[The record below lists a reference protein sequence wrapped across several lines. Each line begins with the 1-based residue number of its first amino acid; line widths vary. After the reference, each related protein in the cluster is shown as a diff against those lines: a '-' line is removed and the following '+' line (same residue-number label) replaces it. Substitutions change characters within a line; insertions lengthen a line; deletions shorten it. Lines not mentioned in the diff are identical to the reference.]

1 MSRQFWLFILSM
13 AAGLL
18 LATGGAA
25 AAAQLLGLVASNGMP
40 TRLDCSG
47 GECSGYFGSFCM
59 QPGRESPSRGSPYE
73 VVGGAI
79 SLRATMA
86 DGSER
91 VLDAAP
97 YVQILAH
104 NQYSAVRIV
113 LPSGGIA
120 AMRAVSVAI
129 EVGANVTVA
138 PVPQSGDL
146 DPQTP
151 EEIALGV
158 GPLREAGALAF
169 DRPGRLADA
178 TRIVS
183 SLINELPKIGG
194 EETRAMRDG
203 LWQQAAAAPEVAMA
217 TPEGQALA
225 RSVYEGCVAEI
236 ESQRMPTLR
245 TCLSLRHGELMR
257 EANRS
262 YWDLIGGT

>member
-13 AAGLL
+13 AAGPL
-18 LATGGAA
+18 LAAGGAA
-25 AAAQLLGLVASNGMP
+25 AAPQLLGLVASNGMP

-113 LPSGGIA
+113 LPSGGVA
-120 AMRAVSVAI
+120 AMGAVSVAI

-158 GPLREAGALAF
+158 GSLRDAGALAF

-183 SLINELPKIGG
+183 VLINELPKIGG
-194 EETRAMRDG
+194 EETRALRDG
-203 LWQQAAAAPEVAMA
+203 LWQSEAANAEIAMA
-217 TPEGQALA
+217 TPEGEALA
-225 RSVYEGCVAEI
+225 RSVYDGCLADI
-236 ESQRMPTLR
+236 ASQRMPTLR

-257 EANRS
+257 EANHS